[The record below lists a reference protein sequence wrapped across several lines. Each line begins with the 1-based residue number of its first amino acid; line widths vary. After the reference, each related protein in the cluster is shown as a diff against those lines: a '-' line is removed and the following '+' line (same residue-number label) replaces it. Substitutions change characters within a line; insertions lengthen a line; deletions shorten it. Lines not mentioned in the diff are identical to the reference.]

1 MFFGTCNSRRTG
13 WNSPLTVVHSQT
25 TKPLSGFVFF
35 IGLTI
40 EVHLFGVSAMS
51 GDAVYITKEKLH
63 ELQAELHELKSSGR
77 RDIAQKIAEAR
88 SHGDLSENA
97 DYDAAKHAQEL
108 LEIRIA
114 RIQTMLGKAQVI
126 DAKDFPDDKVYIL
139 SRVKLMNRKTNK
151 EIDYLLVSAE
161 EADFEHNKLSV
172 TSPLGKALLGRVVG
186 DVVETKVPAGVIQY
200 EVLAIG
206 K

>member
-1 MFFGTCNSRRTG
+1 M
-13 WNSPLTVVHSQT
+13 
-25 TKPLSGFVFF
+25 
-35 IGLTI
+35 
-40 EVHLFGVSAMS
+40 A

-63 ELQAELHELKSSGR
+63 ELQAELHELKTNGR

-139 SRVKLMNRKTNK
+139 SRVTLLNKKTNRQI
-151 EIDYLLVSAE
+151 EYLLVSPE
-161 EADFEHNKLSV
+161 EADFEQNKLSV

-200 EVLAIG
+200 ELLAIG